1 MLSCTR
7 QQKTFSGTF
16 PISWLKWSDS
26 RPTEQELHYIP
37 KQQLNYIFH
46 FCKVLGQML
55 LFYFNLMF
63 WVNTKSFP
71 TQQKGRPVAA
81 LFYFNLTPVYEKLLT
96 FVLVA
101 LLALSIAIDDC
112 PEIIDT
118 WHKGSTLS
126 ILYHGSAAW
135 REAKKARLELSNEL
149 GGKI

>member
-1 MLSCTR
+1 
-7 QQKTFSGTF
+7 
-16 PISWLKWSDS
+16 
-26 RPTEQELHYIP
+26 
-37 KQQLNYIFH
+37 
-46 FCKVLGQML
+46 ML

-112 PEIIDT
+112 VQRS
-118 WHKGSTLS
+118 STLD
-126 ILYHGSAAW
+126 IRDQLLAFCTMAVLPEERRRKLAW
-135 REAKKARLELSNEL
+135 N
-149 GGKI
+149 